1 MHVLAA
7 GFASRDEAAAAEL
20 ELRDALDLGDAD
32 VRLEGLGGDAG
43 RAGYAA
49 VLGGRFRSHRT
60 AFVRGVFERHG
71 GVVLTAV
78 PERWLGAPPPDTLP
92 P

>member
-32 VRLEGLGGDAG
+32 VRLEGLGRGC
-43 RAGYAA
+43 RREGYAA
-49 VLGGRFRSHRT
+49 VLGGRSGRTGRRSCAGSSSAT
-60 AFVRGVFERHG
+60 AGSS
-71 GVVLTAV
+71 
-78 PERWLGAPPPDTLP
+78 
-92 P
+92 